1 MSTHSGPG
9 EDNYR
14 ELDRKV
20 GEAELEL
27 VANLAETDK
36 ALDTAVKKGKE
47 HATEQAEAARAQ
59 LKQKAAARSI
69 KNEPDGL

>member
-1 MSTHSGPG
+1 MSTHSDPG

-14 ELDRKV
+14 ELDKKV

-27 VANLAETDK
+27 AANLAETDK

-47 HATEQAEAARAQ
+47 QAKAARTQ
-59 LKQKAAARSI
+59 LKQKAAAPPR
-69 KNEPDGL
+69 KH